1 MLVYLVQIVL
11 VLSLFLSFFICF
23 LYLLSNRRL
32 LVCVYRPSH
41 RHSTGHSH
49 SGDVESDEEKRRDY
63 QVRRM
68 DGG

>member
-1 MLVYLVQIVL
+1 MLVGHCQIVL
-11 VLSLFLSFFICF
+11 AFLFFLSNENPP
-23 LYLLSNRRL
+23 SNRRL
-32 LVCVYRPSH
+32 LECVYRPSH
-41 RHSTGHSH
+41 RHSTSHSH